1 MNKLSGT
8 LVYVAVHEPKKAF
21 QKPGTPFKPDEWS
34 AGVVIT
40 DKKVKKE
47 FEKYAASVDAKVSLK
62 EVDSADFEEIYKTEL
77 PEGAGDEVWVVT
89 LRKSTELGKTGK
101 PVPEMFHPRVYLQT
115 TEGNKVVRQE
125 ITHTKLVGNGS
136 KGTISIDPFVRDNGT
151 ASLYL
156 KNVLVT
162 DLVEYVRQ
170 EGTYAEPGSEFDED
184 DDTPV
189 ETKPEKKEEPKPA
202 RKSAPTKSA
211 PAKKAVVEDFADED
225 LPF

>member
-62 EVDSADFEEIYKTEL
+62 EVDASDFEAIYKTEL

-101 PVPEMFHPRVYLQT
+101 PVPEMFQPRVYLQT

-136 KGTISIDPFVRDNGT
+136 KGTISIDPFIRDNGT

-162 DLVEYVRQ
+162 DLIEYVRQ
-170 EGTYAEPGSEFDED
+170 EGEYAEPGSEFDED
-184 DDTPV
+184 DDAPV
-189 ETKPEKKEEPKPA
+189 ETKTEPVKPA
-202 RKSAPTKSA
+202 RKSAPNKPAAKA
-211 PAKKAVVEDFADED
+211 PVDDMDHDV
-225 LPF
+225 PF

>member
-8 LVYVAVHEPKKAF
+8 LVYVAVAEPKKAF

-34 AGVVIT
+34 ASVVLT

-62 EVDSADFEEIYKTEL
+62 EVDSEDFERIYKTAL

-101 PVPEMFHPRVYLQT
+101 PVPEQFRPRVFLQT
-115 TEGNKVVRQE
+115 EEGNKIVRSD
-125 ITHTKLVGNGS
+125 ITSTKLVGNGS
-136 KGTISIDPFVRDNGT
+136 VGTISIDPFVRDNGT

-162 DLVEYVRQ
+162 DLIEYVRQ
-170 EGTYAEPGSEFDED
+170 EGEYAEAGSEFDED
-184 DDTPV
+184 DETPV
-189 ETKPEKKEEPKPA
+189 VVKEEPKPA

-211 PAKKAVVEDFADED
+211 PAKKAVVEDFADDD